1 MQPSTAQAEMF
12 NDVENLHWLLNIAH
26 LWLLCNDQVYI
37 HISMNEIAICA
48 ASNCAFDT
56 HQTVF
61 LNDIREEKIKAFP
74 IGNNC

>member
-1 MQPSTAQAEMF
+1 MF

-26 LWLLCNDQVYI
+26 IWLICYDQVYI

-48 ASNCAFDT
+48 APNRAFDT

-61 LNDIREEKIKAFP
+61 LSDIGEEKIKAFHT
-74 IGNNC
+74 GNNC